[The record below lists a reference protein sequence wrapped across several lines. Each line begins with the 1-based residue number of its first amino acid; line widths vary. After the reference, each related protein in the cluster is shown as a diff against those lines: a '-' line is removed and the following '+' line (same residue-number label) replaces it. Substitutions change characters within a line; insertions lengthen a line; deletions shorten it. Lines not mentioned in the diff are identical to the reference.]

1 MWGSFR
7 MQSNTFSD
15 IHVHGSN
22 LRCVEVNIIINIMLN
37 STPLGVGF
45 LKNLRRS
52 TCKTHKATND
62 SQMKSMYYSVTNST
76 TKTQM
81 RGGQ

>member
-1 MWGSFR
+1 
-7 MQSNTFSD
+7 MQSNTYSD

-22 LRCVEVNIIINIMLN
+22 LKCVEVNIIINIMLN
-37 STPLGVGF
+37 SIPLGVGSSKTET
-45 LKNLRRS
+45 KNLRRS
-52 TCKTHKATND
+52 TCKTCKATND
-62 SQMKSMYYSVTNST
+62 SQMKSMHYSVTNST